1 MRGTGKRLIAILFG
15 MGLVMTCVLFAGIN
29 IATIDANAANAKKSK
44 KTTTTASVTAEEEA
58 QLAQLT
64 AYCDALVKMGGSQAD
79 IAAVQQT
86 IANVQATIAY
96 KQANAEL
103 ILKQQEA
110 LANLQKTLEKGM
122 KTNPIGVIFVG
133 DSRTCQMHDAVGDTG
148 AVFIAEYAQGYKWF
162 TENALARIDAL
173 VVPGTKVVINLGVND
188 LNNIEQYIN
197 TVNNW
202 TYVWT
207 QRGATVYYAT
217 VNPIW
222 DNEIKTN
229 AQVNAFNQR
238 LIAGL
243 KGVRIIDT
251 NTFLT
256 MSGYKL
262 VDNWHYDAA
271 TYAKIYYYLLS
282 QL

>member
-1 MRGTGKRLIAILFG
+1 MKKILKMAVVSLLC
-15 MGLVMTCVLFAGIN
+15 MGLLFTGLNLTSVDAYSAGKN
-29 IATIDANAANAKKSK
+29 TK
-44 KTTTTASVTAEEEA
+44 KTTKKTASITQEEEVV
-58 QLAQLT
+58 LAQLT
-64 AYCDALVKMGGSQAD
+64 AYLDMLVKMGAPESEIVKTQDA
-79 IAAVQQT
+79 IKKQQDL
-86 IANVQATIAY
+86 IAY
-96 KQANAEL
+96 KKANAEM

-110 LANLQKTLEKGM
+110 LANLQKTLEKGA
-122 KTNPIGVIFVG
+122 KTSPLGVIFVG

-148 AVFIAEYAQGYKWF
+148 AYFIAEYAQGYKWF
-162 TENALARIDAL
+162 TETALPKIDAL
-173 VVPGTKVVINLGVND
+173 VMKGSKVVINLGVND
-188 LNNIEQYIN
+188 LNNIDNYIN

-202 TYVWT
+202 AYVWR

-222 DNEIKTN
+222 DNEVKTN
-229 AQVNAFNQR
+229 AQVVEFNR
-238 LIAGL
+238 KLMNGL
-243 KGVRIIDT
+243 VGVKIIDS

-271 TYAKIYYYLLS
+271 TYGKIYYYLLS